1 MVSFFVCTQ
10 LPLRCRLHPMNILI
24 IEDEKKII
32 SFLKSGLKS
41 EGFTVDTAS
50 NGEDGLHLAREG
62 QYNLIILDVRLPK
75 LDGVSVAKQLRKEG
89 NTTYIM
95 MLTAKDSIE
104 DRVLG
109 LDSGADD
116 YITKP
121 FSFTELLARIRATKR
136 RQTHKLPALLTVG
149 DLVIDPD
156 AFKATRN
163 NLPIKLSATEFKLL
177 KFLVENSHRVVS
189 KSLLLESVWGYDFSP
204 ESNIVEVYINYL
216 RDKIDKKFEKPLI
229 HTVHGIGYQLC
240 V

>member
-1 MVSFFVCTQ
+1 
-10 LPLRCRLHPMNILI
+10 MNILI

-50 NGEDGLHLAREG
+50 DGEEGLHLALEG
-62 QYNLIILDVRLPK
+62 NYNLIILDVRLPK
-75 LDGVSVAKQLRKEG
+75 MDGVTITKQLRKQEKK
-89 NTTYIM
+89 TYII

-121 FSFTELLARIRATKR
+121 FSFTELLARIRAVKR
-136 RQTHKLPALLTVG
+136 RQKITQINSLSVG
-149 DLVIDPD
+149 DLILDPD
-156 AFKATRN
+156 SFKVTRAN
-163 NLPIKLSATEFKLL
+163 QPIKLSATEFKLL
-177 KFLVENSHRVVS
+177 RFLVENSHRVVS
-189 KSLLLESVWGYDFSP
+189 KATLLESVWGYDFSP

-216 RDKIDKKFEKPLI
+216 REKIDKKFDTQLI
-229 HTVHGIGYQLC
+229 HTIHGIGYQLC